1 MVGCYFSCN
10 RFIFDKNK
18 KIFLENYL
26 AKMAAVSVSLGAK
39 PVVSNISFTILP
51 GQLTAIVGPM
61 GSGKTSLAKA
71 LAGRLFRT
79 GDVWFQSRNP
89 DKRAHLML
97 VEQQH
102 HFKNRS
108 NLSDFYLQQRFNSS
122 DCEDAYTVEEELA
135 GLELGDWVALFEL
148 EGLLKRP
155 LIQLSN
161 GENKRLQIV
170 KSLAYQPDWLI
181 LDNPYVGLDVNGRD
195 VLTRGLLS
203 LQAKGIYF
211 ILVSSPG
218 DVPDFINQ
226 IIALPYPLQETERL
240 IPLLRPLNPFQV
252 AVKMEKVQITYGTK
266 TILQDFTWEV
276 KRGERWA
283 IKGSN
288 GAGKSTLISLIT
300 ADNPQA
306 YSQKLTLFDLKRG
319 SGESIWDIKRMIGY
333 VSPEL
338 HLYFKEGGSC
348 FSVVASGL
356 FDTQG
361 LFKRV
366 NEGQMAQVN
375 HWMQVM
381 GVAHLAERSFNQISG
396 GEQRMVLITRALV
409 KNPELLILDEP
420 CQGLDVVQAD
430 RLKTVLDYLAAH
442 SEMTLL
448 YVSHYDRD
456 IPSCV
461 NQILELKR
469 I

>member
-1 MVGCYFSCN
+1 MDNC
-10 RFIFDKNK
+10 
-18 KIFLENYL
+18 L
-26 AKMAAVSVSLGAK
+26 AKISDVSVSLGAK
-39 PVVSNISFTILP
+39 PVVTSISFQILS
-51 GQLTAIVGPM
+51 GQKTAIVGPM

-79 GDVWFQSRNP
+79 GEVFFSSRNP
-89 DKRAHLML
+89 DKRAYVLL

-102 HFKNRS
+102 QFKNRS
-108 NLSDFYLQQRFNSS
+108 NLSEFYLQQRFNSS

-135 GLELGDWVALFEL
+135 GLEVGDWVSVFEL
-148 EGLLKRP
+148 SGLLKRP

-181 LDNPYVGLDVNGRD
+181 LDNPYVGLDVSGREI
-195 VLTRGLLS
+195 LTKGLLS
-203 LQAKGIYF
+203 LESRGTHF
-211 ILVSSPG
+211 ILISSPG
-218 DVPDFINQ
+218 DVPDFIDQ
-226 IIALPYPLQETERL
+226 VIELPSELDVTAKPA
-240 IPLLRPLNPFQV
+240 PLLRSVDPFEI
-252 AVKMEKVQITYGTK
+252 AVKMEKVQIKYGTK
-266 TILQDFTWEV
+266 TILSDFSWEV

-283 IKGSN
+283 IKGPN

-306 YSQKLTLFDLKRG
+306 YSQNITLFDRKRG
-319 SGESIWDIKRMIGY
+319 TGESIWDIKRKIGY
-333 VSPEL
+333 LSPEL

-356 FDTQG
+356 FDTLG
-361 LFKRV
+361 LFKRLSD
-366 NEGQMAQVN
+366 EQTLQVN
-375 HWMQVM
+375 QWMEVM
-381 GVAHLAERSFNQISG
+381 GITHLAERSFLQISG

-409 KNPELLILDEP
+409 KNPGLLILDEP
-420 CQGLDVVQAD
+420 CQGLDRVQTEY
-430 RLKTVLDYLAAH
+430 LKSVLDYLAEN

-461 NQILELKR
+461 NQVLELKR
-469 I
+469 L

>member
-1 MVGCYFSCN
+1 MDNC
-10 RFIFDKNK
+10 
-18 KIFLENYL
+18 L
-26 AKMAAVSVSLGAK
+26 AKISDVSVSLGAK
-39 PVVSNISFTILP
+39 PVISTISFQILS
-51 GQLTAIVGPM
+51 GQKTAIVGPM

-79 GDVWFQSRNP
+79 GEVFFSSRNP
-89 DKRAHLML
+89 DKRAHVML

-102 HFKNRS
+102 QFKNRS
-108 NLSDFYLQQRFNSS
+108 NLSEFYLQQRFNSS
-122 DCEDAYTVEEELA
+122 DCDDSYTVEEELKDLDV
-135 GLELGDWVALFEL
+135 GNWIQLFEI
-148 EGLLKRP
+148 EDLLKRP
-155 LIQLSN
+155 MIQLSN

-170 KSLAYQPDWLI
+170 KALAYQPDWLI
-181 LDNPYVGLDVNGRD
+181 LDNPYVGLDVNGRET
-195 VLTRGLLS
+195 LTIGLLA
-203 LQAKGIYF
+203 LQDKGIHF

-226 IIALPYPLQETERL
+226 IIELPVRQTALEKPM
-240 IPLLRPLNPFQV
+240 PLLRPLAPFEV
-252 AVKMEKVQITYGTK
+252 AVKMDKVQIKYGAK
-266 TILQDFTWEV
+266 TILKDFTWEV

-283 IKGSN
+283 IKGPN

-306 YSQKLTLFDLKRG
+306 YSQDITLFDRKRG
-319 SGESIWDIKRMIGY
+319 TGESIWDIKKKIGY
-333 VSPEL
+333 LSPEL

-356 FDTQG
+356 FDTLG

-366 NEGQMAQVN
+366 SEDQTEQVN
-375 HWMQVM
+375 HWMKVM
-381 GVAHLAERSFNQISG
+381 GISYLADRSFREISG
-396 GEQRMVLITRALV
+396 GEQRLVLIGRAMV

-420 CQGLDVVQAD
+420 CQGLDSAQTEH
-430 RLKTVLDYLAAH
+430 LKTVLDYLASN

-461 NQILELKR
+461 NQTLTLKR
-469 I
+469 L

>member
-1 MVGCYFSCN
+1 MDNC
-10 RFIFDKNK
+10 
-18 KIFLENYL
+18 L
-26 AKMAAVSVSLGAK
+26 AKISDVSVSLGAK
-39 PVVSNISFTILP
+39 PVVSSISFQILS
-51 GQLTAIVGPM
+51 GQKTAIVGPM

-79 GDVWFQSRNP
+79 GEVFFSSRNP
-89 DKRAHLML
+89 EKRAYVML

-102 HFKNRS
+102 QFKNRS
-108 NLSDFYLQQRFNSS
+108 NLPEFYLQQRFNSS

-135 GLELGDWVALFEL
+135 GLELGDWVSVFEL
-148 EGLLKRP
+148 DGLLKRP

-181 LDNPYVGLDVNGRD
+181 LDNPYVGLDVNGREI
-195 VLTRGLLS
+195 LTKGLLS
-203 LQAKGIYF
+203 IDSKGIRF
-211 ILVSSPG
+211 ILISSPG
-218 DVPDFINQ
+218 DVPEFINQ
-226 IIALPYPLQETERL
+226 VIELPSVQESTAKPQ
-240 IPLLRPLNPFQV
+240 PLLRPLDPFET
-252 AVKMEKVQITYGTK
+252 AVKMEKVQIKYGSK
-266 TILQDFTWEV
+266 TILSDFCWKV
-276 KRGERWA
+276 NRGERWA
-283 IKGSN
+283 IKGPN

-306 YSQKLTLFDLKRG
+306 YSQDITLFDRKRG
-319 SGESIWDIKRMIGY
+319 TGESIWDIKRKIGY
-333 VSPEL
+333 LSPEL

-361 LFKRV
+361 LFKRMS
-366 NEGQMAQVN
+366 EEQIKQVN
-375 HWMQVM
+375 YWMEVM
-381 GVAHLAERSFNQISG
+381 GIAHLKERSFLQISG

-420 CQGLDVVQAD
+420 CQGLDRVQTEH
-430 RLKTVLDYLAAH
+430 LKSVLDYLAAN
-442 SEMTLL
+442 SDMTLL

-461 NQILELKR
+461 NQVLELKR
-469 I
+469 L

>member
-1 MVGCYFSCN
+1 MDNC
-10 RFIFDKNK
+10 
-18 KIFLENYL
+18 L
-26 AKMAAVSVSLGAK
+26 AKISNVSVSLGAK
-39 PVVSNISFTILP
+39 PVVSAISFQILP
-51 GQLTAIVGPM
+51 GQKTAIVGPM

-79 GDVWFQSRNP
+79 GEVFFSSRNP
-89 DKRAHLML
+89 EKRAYVML

-102 HFKNRS
+102 QFKNRS
-108 NLSDFYLQQRFNSS
+108 NLSEFYLQQRFNSS

-135 GLELGDWVALFEL
+135 GLVLGDWVSVFEL
-148 EGLLKRP
+148 DGLLKRP

-181 LDNPYVGLDVNGRD
+181 LDNPYVGLDVKGREI
-195 VLTRGLLS
+195 LTKGLLS
-203 LQAKGIYF
+203 LDSKGIQF

-226 IIALPYPLQETERL
+226 VIELPLTQDAPANPEPFLRALE
-240 IPLLRPLNPFQV
+240 PFEV
-252 AVKMEKVQITYGTK
+252 AVKMEKVQIKYGTK
-266 TILQDFTWEV
+266 TILSDFSWKV
-276 KRGERWA
+276 NRGERWA
-283 IKGSN
+283 IKGPN

-306 YSQKLTLFDLKRG
+306 YSQDITLFDRKRG
-319 SGESIWDIKRMIGY
+319 TGESIWDIKRKIGY
-333 VSPEL
+333 LSPEL

-356 FDTQG
+356 FDTLG
-361 LFKRV
+361 LFKRLS
-366 NEGQMAQVN
+366 EEQTAQVN

-381 GVAHLAERSFNQISG
+381 GIAHLKERSFLQISG

-420 CQGLDVVQAD
+420 CQGLDRVQTEH
-430 RLKTVLDYLAAH
+430 LKSVLDYLAEN

-461 NQILELKR
+461 NQLLELKR
-469 I
+469 L

>member
-1 MVGCYFSCN
+1 MDNC
-10 RFIFDKNK
+10 
-18 KIFLENYL
+18 L
-26 AKMAAVSVSLGAK
+26 AKISDVSVSLGAK
-39 PVVSNISFTILP
+39 PVVSSISFQILS
-51 GQLTAIVGPM
+51 GQKTAIVGPM

-79 GDVWFQSRNP
+79 GEVFFSCRNP
-89 DKRAHLML
+89 DKRAYVML

-102 HFKNRS
+102 QFKNRS
-108 NLSDFYLQQRFNSS
+108 NLSEFYLQQRFNSS

-135 GLELGDWVALFEL
+135 GFEIEDWVSIFEL
-148 EGLLKRP
+148 SGLLKRP

-181 LDNPYVGLDVNGRD
+181 LDNPYVGLDVKGRD
-195 VLTRGLLS
+195 ILTKGLLS
-203 LQAKGIYF
+203 LDSKGIQF

-226 IIALPYPLQETERL
+226 VIELPLSQESAMKPE
-240 IPLLRPLNPFQV
+240 PLLRPLDSFET
-252 AVKMEKVQITYGTK
+252 AVKMEKVQIKYGTK
-266 TILQDFTWEV
+266 TILRDFSWKV
-276 KRGERWA
+276 NRGERWA
-283 IKGSN
+283 IKGPN

-306 YSQKLTLFDLKRG
+306 YSQNIILFDRKRG
-319 SGESIWDIKRMIGY
+319 SGESIWDIKRKIGY
-333 VSPEL
+333 LSPEL

-356 FDTQG
+356 FDTLG
-361 LFKRV
+361 LFKRLT
-366 NEGQMAQVN
+366 EEQSDQVN

-381 GVAHLAERSFNQISG
+381 GIAHLKERSFLKISG

-420 CQGLDVVQAD
+420 CQGLDRVQTEH
-430 RLKTVLDYLAAH
+430 LKSVLDYLAEK
-442 SEMTLL
+442 SDMTLL
-448 YVSHYDRD
+448 YVSHYERD

-461 NQILELKR
+461 NQVLELKR
-469 I
+469 L

>member
-1 MVGCYFSCN
+1 MDNC
-10 RFIFDKNK
+10 
-18 KIFLENYL
+18 L
-26 AKMAAVSVSLGAK
+26 AKISNVSVSLGAK
-39 PVVSNISFTILP
+39 PVVSTISFQILP
-51 GQLTAIVGPM
+51 SQKTAIVGPM

-79 GDVWFQSRNP
+79 GEVFFSSRNP
-89 DKRAHLML
+89 EKRAYVML

-102 HFKNRS
+102 QFKNRS
-108 NLSDFYLQQRFNSS
+108 NLSEFYLQQRFNSS
-122 DCEDAYTVEEELA
+122 DCEDAYTVEEELV
-135 GLELGDWVALFEL
+135 GLELADWVSIFEL

-181 LDNPYVGLDVNGRD
+181 LDNPYVGLDVKGREI
-195 VLTRGLLS
+195 LTKGLLS
-203 LQAKGIYF
+203 LDSKGIQF

-226 IIALPYPLQETERL
+226 VIELPSARVVEAKPA
-240 IPLLRPLNPFQV
+240 PLLRPLDPFET
-252 AVKMEKVQITYGTK
+252 AVKMEKVQIKYGTK
-266 TILQDFTWEV
+266 TILSDFSWKV
-276 KRGERWA
+276 NRGERWA
-283 IKGSN
+283 IKGPN

-306 YSQKLTLFDLKRG
+306 YSQDITLFDRKRG
-319 SGESIWDIKRMIGY
+319 TGESIWDIKRKIGY
-333 VSPEL
+333 LSPEL

-356 FDTQG
+356 FDTLG
-361 LFKRV
+361 LFKRLS
-366 NEGQMAQVN
+366 EEQTAQVN

-381 GVAHLAERSFNQISG
+381 GIAHLKERSFLQISG

-420 CQGLDVVQAD
+420 CQGLDRVQTEH
-430 RLKTVLDYLAAH
+430 LKSVLDYLAEN

-448 YVSHYDRD
+448 YVSHNERD

-461 NQILELKR
+461 NQLLELKR
-469 I
+469 L

>member
-1 MVGCYFSCN
+1 
-10 RFIFDKNK
+10 
-18 KIFLENYL
+18 
-26 AKMAAVSVSLGAK
+26 
-39 PVVSNISFTILP
+39 
-51 GQLTAIVGPM
+51 M

-79 GDVWFQSRNP
+79 GEVFFSSRNP
-89 DKRAHLML
+89 DKRAYVML

-102 HFKNRS
+102 QFKNRS
-108 NLSDFYLQQRFNSS
+108 NLSEFYLQQRFNSS
-122 DCEDAYTVEEELA
+122 DCEDAYMVKEELA
-135 GLELGDWVALFEL
+135 GLEMEDWVSIFEL
-148 EGLLKRP
+148 DELLNRP

-181 LDNPYVGLDVNGRD
+181 LDNPYVGLDIKGREI
-195 VLTRGLLS
+195 LSRGLQS
-203 LQAKGIYF
+203 LDKKGIQF

-218 DVPDFINQ
+218 DVPEFINQ
-226 IIALPYPLQETERL
+226 VIELPSPRVVEGKPM
-240 IPLLRPLNPFQV
+240 PLLRPLDPFAT
-252 AVKMEKVQITYGTK
+252 AVKMDKVQIKYGSK
-266 TILQDFTWEV
+266 TILSDFSWV
-276 KRGERWA
+276 VNRGERWS
-283 IKGSN
+283 IKGPN

-306 YSQKLTLFDLKRG
+306 YSQNMTLFDRKRG
-319 SGESIWDIKRMIGY
+319 TGESIWDIKRKIGY
-333 VSPEL
+333 LSPEL

-356 FDTQG
+356 FDTLG
-361 LFKRV
+361 LFKRL
-366 NEGQMAQVN
+366 NEEQKAQVN
-375 HWMQVM
+375 QWMAVM
-381 GVAHLAERSFNQISG
+381 GIAHLAERSFLQISG

-420 CQGLDVVQAD
+420 CQGLDQVQTD
-430 RLKTVLDYLAAH
+430 HLKTVLDYLAAN

-461 NQILELKR
+461 NQFLELKR
-469 I
+469 F

>member
-1 MVGCYFSCN
+1 LDNC
-10 RFIFDKNK
+10 
-18 KIFLENYL
+18 L
-26 AKMAAVSVSLGAK
+26 AKISDVSVSLGAK
-39 PVVSNISFTILP
+39 PVVTSISFQILS
-51 GQLTAIVGPM
+51 GQKTAIVGPM

-79 GDVWFQSRNP
+79 GEVFFSSRNP
-89 DKRAHLML
+89 DKRANVLL

-102 HFKNRS
+102 QFKNRS
-108 NLSDFYLQQRFNSS
+108 NLSEFYLQQRFNSS

-135 GLELGDWVALFEL
+135 GLEVGDWVSVFEL
-148 EGLLKRP
+148 SGLLKRP

-181 LDNPYVGLDVNGRD
+181 LDNPYVGLDVNGREI
-195 VLTRGLLS
+195 LTKGLLS
-203 LQAKGIYF
+203 LEARGTYF
-211 ILVSSPG
+211 ILISSPG
-218 DVPDFINQ
+218 DVPDFIDQ
-226 IIALPYPLQETERL
+226 VIELPSELDVSAKPA
-240 IPLLRPLNPFQV
+240 PLLLPVDPFEI
-252 AVKMEKVQITYGTK
+252 AVKMEKVQIKYGTK
-266 TILQDFTWEV
+266 TILSDFSWEV

-283 IKGSN
+283 IKGPN

-306 YSQKLTLFDLKRG
+306 YSQNITLFDRKRG
-319 SGESIWDIKRMIGY
+319 TGESIWDIKRKIGY
-333 VSPEL
+333 LSPEL

-356 FDTQG
+356 FDTLG
-361 LFKRV
+361 LFKRLSD
-366 NEGQMAQVN
+366 EQTAQVN
-375 HWMQVM
+375 QWMQVM
-381 GVAHLAERSFNQISG
+381 GIIHLAERSFLQISG

-409 KNPELLILDEP
+409 KNPALLILDEP
-420 CQGLDVVQAD
+420 CQGLDRVQTEY
-430 RLKTVLDYLAAH
+430 LKSVLDYLAEN

-461 NQILELKR
+461 NQVLELKR
-469 I
+469 L

>member
-1 MVGCYFSCN
+1 MDNC
-10 RFIFDKNK
+10 
-18 KIFLENYL
+18 L
-26 AKMAAVSVSLGAK
+26 AKISDVSVSLGAK
-39 PVVSNISFTILP
+39 PVVTSIAFQILS
-51 GQLTAIVGPM
+51 GQKTAIVGSM

-79 GDVWFQSRNP
+79 GEVFFSSRNP
-89 DKRAHLML
+89 EKRAYILL

-102 HFKNRS
+102 QFKNRS
-108 NLSDFYLQQRFNSS
+108 NLSEFYLQQRFNSS

-135 GLELGDWVALFEL
+135 GLEVGDWVSVFEL
-148 EGLLKRP
+148 SGLLKRP

-181 LDNPYVGLDVNGRD
+181 LDNPYVGLDMNGRKI
-195 VLTRGLLS
+195 LTKGLLS
-203 LQAKGIYF
+203 LEAHGTHF
-211 ILVSSPG
+211 ILISSPG
-218 DVPDFINQ
+218 DVPDFIDQ
-226 IIALPYPLQETERL
+226 VIELPLAQDTTVKPE
-240 IPLLRPLNPFQV
+240 PLLRALEPFEM
-252 AVKMEKVQITYGTK
+252 AVKMEKVQIKYGTK
-266 TILQDFTWEV
+266 TILSDFSWEV

-283 IKGSN
+283 IKGPN

-306 YSQKLTLFDLKRG
+306 YSQNITLFDRKRG
-319 SGESIWDIKRMIGY
+319 TGESIWDIKRKIGY
-333 VSPEL
+333 LSPEL

-356 FDTQG
+356 FDTLG
-361 LFKRV
+361 LFKRLSD
-366 NEGQMAQVN
+366 EQTAQVN

-381 GVAHLAERSFNQISG
+381 GIAYLKERSFLQVSG

-420 CQGLDVVQAD
+420 CQGLEHVQTEH
-430 RLKTVLDYLAAH
+430 LKSVLDYLAEN

-461 NQILELKR
+461 NQVLELKR
-469 I
+469 L

>member
-1 MVGCYFSCN
+1 MRYFSCN
-10 RFIFDKNK
+10 RFNFDKNK
-18 KIFLENYL
+18 KIFLEKPV
-26 AKMAAVSVSLGAK
+26 AKIAAVSVSLGAQS
-39 PVVSNISFTILP
+39 VVSDISFQILP
-51 GQLTAIVGPM
+51 GQLTAIEGPM

-79 GDVWFQSRNP
+79 GEVWFESRNP
-89 DKRAHLML
+89 AKRAYVML

-102 HFKNRS
+102 QFKNRS

-122 DCEDAYTVEEELA
+122 DCEDAYTVEEELKD
-135 GLELGDWVALFEL
+135 LEIGEWVSLFEL
-148 EGLLKRP
+148 DGLLKRP
-155 LIQLSN
+155 MIQLSN

-181 LDNPYVGLDVNGRD
+181 LDNPYVGLDVNGREI
-195 VLTRGLLS
+195 LTKGLLS
-203 LQAKGIYF
+203 LQAKGIHF
-211 ILVSSPG
+211 MLISSPG
-218 DVPDFINQ
+218 DVPDYINQ
-226 IIALPYPLQETERL
+226 IIELPDSHAEVSKPA
-240 IPLLRPLNPFQV
+240 PFLRPLDIFDV
-252 AVKMEKVQITYGTK
+252 AVKMEKVQINYGAK
-266 TILQDFTWEV
+266 TILQNFSWEV

-283 IKGSN
+283 IKGPN

-306 YSQKLTLFDLKRG
+306 YSQNITLFDRIRG
-319 SGESIWDIKRMIGY
+319 SGESIWDIKKKIGY

-338 HLYFKEGGSC
+338 HLYFKEGGTC

-361 LFKRV
+361 LFKRLS
-366 NEGQMAQVN
+366 EEQKEQVN
-375 HWMQVM
+375 QWMQVM
-381 GVAHLAERSFNQISG
+381 GIVHLAERSFMQISG

-420 CQGLDVVQAD
+420 CQGLDRIQTE
-430 RLKTVLDYLAAH
+430 RLKTVLDYLAAN

-461 NQILELKR
+461 NQTLELKR
-469 I
+469 L

>member
-1 MVGCYFSCN
+1 MDNC
-10 RFIFDKNK
+10 
-18 KIFLENYL
+18 L
-26 AKMAAVSVSLGAK
+26 AKISDVSVSLGAK
-39 PVVSNISFTILP
+39 PVVSSISFQILS
-51 GQLTAIVGPM
+51 GQKTAIVGPM

-79 GDVWFQSRNP
+79 GEVFFSCRNP
-89 DKRAHLML
+89 DKRAYVML

-102 HFKNRS
+102 QFKNRS
-108 NLSDFYLQQRFNSS
+108 NLSEFYLQQRFNSS

-135 GLELGDWVALFEL
+135 GLALGDWVSVFEL
-148 EGLLKRP
+148 ESLLKRP

-181 LDNPYVGLDVNGRD
+181 LDNPYVGLDVKGRD
-195 VLTRGLLS
+195 ILTKGLLS
-203 LQAKGIYF
+203 LDSKGIQF

-226 IIALPYPLQETERL
+226 VIELPLSQDTPAKPE
-240 IPLLRPLNPFQV
+240 PLLRPLDPFET
-252 AVKMEKVQITYGTK
+252 AVKMEKVQIKYGTK
-266 TILQDFTWEV
+266 TILRDFSWQV
-276 KRGERWA
+276 NRGERWA
-283 IKGSN
+283 IKGPN

-306 YSQKLTLFDLKRG
+306 YSQNIILFDRKRG
-319 SGESIWDIKRMIGY
+319 SGESIWDIKRKIGY
-333 VSPEL
+333 LSPEL

-356 FDTQG
+356 FDTLG
-361 LFKRV
+361 LFKRLT
-366 NEGQMAQVN
+366 EEQSDQVN

-381 GVAHLAERSFNQISG
+381 GIAHLKERSFLKISG

-420 CQGLDVVQAD
+420 CQGLDRVQTEH
-430 RLKTVLDYLAAH
+430 LKSVLDYLAEK
-442 SEMTLL
+442 SDMTLL
-448 YVSHYDRD
+448 YVSHYERD

-461 NQILELKR
+461 NQVLELKR
-469 I
+469 L

>member
-1 MVGCYFSCN
+1 MRYFSCN
-10 RFIFDKNK
+10 RFNFDKNK
-18 KIFLENYL
+18 KIFLEKPV
-26 AKMAAVSVSLGAK
+26 AKIAAVSVSLGAQS
-39 PVVSNISFTILP
+39 VVSDISFQILP
-51 GQLTAIVGPM
+51 GQLTAIEGPM

-79 GDVWFQSRNP
+79 GEVWFESRNP
-89 DKRAHLML
+89 AKRAYVML

-102 HFKNRS
+102 QFKNRS

-122 DCEDAYTVEEELA
+122 DCEDAYTVEEELKD
-135 GLELGDWVALFEL
+135 LEIGEWVSLFEL
-148 EGLLKRP
+148 DGLLKRP
-155 LIQLSN
+155 MIQLSN

-181 LDNPYVGLDVNGRD
+181 LDNPYVGLDVNGREI
-195 VLTRGLLS
+195 LTKGLLS
-203 LQAKGIYF
+203 LQAKGIHF
-211 ILVSSPG
+211 MLISSPG
-218 DVPDFINQ
+218 DVPDYINQ
-226 IIALPYPLQETERL
+226 IIELPDSQAEVSKPA
-240 IPLLRPLNPFQV
+240 PFLRPLDIFDV
-252 AVKMEKVQITYGTK
+252 AVKMEKVQINYGTK
-266 TILQDFTWEV
+266 TILQDFSWEV

-283 IKGSN
+283 IKGPN

-306 YSQKLTLFDLKRG
+306 YSQNITLFDRKRG
-319 SGESIWDIKRMIGY
+319 SGESIWDIKKKIGY

-338 HLYFKEGGSC
+338 HLYFKEGGTC

-361 LFKRV
+361 LFKRLSV
-366 NEGQMAQVN
+366 EQKAQVT

-381 GVAHLAERSFNQISG
+381 GIAHLAERSFMQISG

-420 CQGLDVVQAD
+420 CQGLDRIQTE
-430 RLKTVLDYLAAH
+430 RLKTVLDYLAAN

-461 NQILELKR
+461 NQNLELKR
-469 I
+469 L

>member
-1 MVGCYFSCN
+1 
-10 RFIFDKNK
+10 
-18 KIFLENYL
+18 
-26 AKMAAVSVSLGAK
+26 
-39 PVVSNISFTILP
+39 
-51 GQLTAIVGPM
+51 M

-79 GDVWFQSRNP
+79 GEVFLSSRIP
-89 DKRAHLML
+89 DKRAHVML

-102 HFKNRS
+102 QFKNRS
-108 NLSDFYLQQRFNSS
+108 NLSEFYLQQRFNSS
-122 DCEDAYTVEEELA
+122 DCEDAYTVEEELK
-135 GLELGDWVALFEL
+135 GLEIGEWISLFEL

-181 LDNPYVGLDVNGRD
+181 LDNPYVGLDVSGREI
-195 VLTRGLLS
+195 LTKGLLS
-203 LQAKGIYF
+203 LKARGTHF
-211 ILVSSPG
+211 ILISSPG
-218 DVPDFINQ
+218 DVPDFIDQ
-226 IIALPYPLQETERL
+226 VIELPSELDVTAKPV
-240 IPLLRPLNPFQV
+240 PLLRIIDPFET
-252 AVKMEKVQITYGTK
+252 AVKMEKVQIKYGTK
-266 TILQDFTWEV
+266 TILSDFSWKV

-283 IKGSN
+283 IKGPN

-306 YSQKLTLFDLKRG
+306 YSQNITLFDRKRG
-319 SGESIWDIKRMIGY
+319 TGESIWDIKRKIGY
-333 VSPEL
+333 LSPEL

-356 FDTQG
+356 FDTLG
-361 LFKRV
+361 LFKRLSD
-366 NEGQMAQVN
+366 EQTAQVKQ
-375 HWMQVM
+375 WMQVM
-381 GVAHLAERSFNQISG
+381 GITHLAERSFLQISG

-409 KNPELLILDEP
+409 KNPALLILDEP
-420 CQGLDVVQAD
+420 CQGLDRAQTEY
-430 RLKTVLDYLAAH
+430 LKSVLDYLAEN

-461 NQILELKR
+461 NQVLELKR
-469 I
+469 L

>member
-1 MVGCYFSCN
+1 LDNC
-10 RFIFDKNK
+10 
-18 KIFLENYL
+18 L
-26 AKMAAVSVSLGAK
+26 AKISDVSVSLGAK
-39 PVVSNISFTILP
+39 PVISTISFQILS
-51 GQLTAIVGPM
+51 GQKTAIVGPM

-79 GDVWFQSRNP
+79 GEVFFSSRNP
-89 DKRAHLML
+89 DKRAHVML

-102 HFKNRS
+102 QFKNRS
-108 NLSDFYLQQRFNSS
+108 NLSEFYLQQRFNSS
-122 DCEDAYTVEEELA
+122 DCDDSYTVEEELKDLDV
-135 GLELGDWVALFEL
+135 GNWIQLFEI
-148 EGLLKRP
+148 EDLLKRP
-155 LIQLSN
+155 MIQLSN

-170 KSLAYQPDWLI
+170 KALAYQPDWLI
-181 LDNPYVGLDVNGRD
+181 LDNPYVGLDVNGRET
-195 VLTRGLLS
+195 LTIGLLA
-203 LQAKGIYF
+203 LQDKGIHF

-226 IIALPYPLQETERL
+226 IIELPVRQTALEKPM
-240 IPLLRPLNPFQV
+240 PLLRPLAPFEV
-252 AVKMEKVQITYGTK
+252 AVKMDKVQIKYGAK
-266 TILQDFTWEV
+266 TILKDFTWEV

-283 IKGSN
+283 IKGPN

-306 YSQKLTLFDLKRG
+306 YSQDITLFDRKRG
-319 SGESIWDIKRMIGY
+319 TGESIWDIKKKIGY
-333 VSPEL
+333 LSPEL

-356 FDTQG
+356 FDTLG

-366 NEGQMAQVN
+366 SEDQTEQVN
-375 HWMQVM
+375 HWMKVM
-381 GVAHLAERSFNQISG
+381 GISYLADRSFREISG
-396 GEQRMVLITRALV
+396 GEQRLVLIGRAMV

-420 CQGLDVVQAD
+420 CQGLDSAQTEH
-430 RLKTVLDYLAAH
+430 LKTVLDYLASN

-461 NQILELKR
+461 NQTLTLKR
-469 I
+469 L

>member
-1 MVGCYFSCN
+1 MDNC
-10 RFIFDKNK
+10 
-18 KIFLENYL
+18 L
-26 AKMAAVSVSLGAK
+26 AKISDVSVSLGAK
-39 PVVSNISFTILP
+39 PVVSSISFQILS
-51 GQLTAIVGPM
+51 GQKTAIVGPM

-79 GDVWFQSRNP
+79 GEVFFSCRNP
-89 DKRAHLML
+89 DKRAYVML

-102 HFKNRS
+102 QFKNRS
-108 NLSDFYLQQRFNSS
+108 NLSEFYLQQRFNSS

-135 GLELGDWVALFEL
+135 GLALGDWVSVFEL
-148 EGLLKRP
+148 EELMKRP

-181 LDNPYVGLDVNGRD
+181 LDNPYVGLDVNGREI
-195 VLTRGLLS
+195 LTKGLLS
-203 LQAKGIYF
+203 LDSKGIQF
-211 ILVSSPG
+211 ILISSPG

-226 IIALPYPLQETERL
+226 VIELPLSQDAPSKPA
-240 IPLLRPLNPFQV
+240 PLLRLLDPFET
-252 AVKMEKVQITYGTK
+252 AVKMEKVQIKYGSK
-266 TILQDFTWEV
+266 IILSDFSWKV
-276 KRGERWA
+276 NRGERWA
-283 IKGSN
+283 IKGPN

-306 YSQKLTLFDLKRG
+306 YSQNITLFDRKRG
-319 SGESIWDIKRMIGY
+319 TGESIWDIKRKIGY
-333 VSPEL
+333 LSPEL

-356 FDTQG
+356 FDTLG
-361 LFKRV
+361 LFKRLT
-366 NEGQMAQVN
+366 EEQSDQVK

-381 GVAHLAERSFNQISG
+381 GIAHLKERSFLQISG

-420 CQGLDVVQAD
+420 CQGLDRVQTD
-430 RLKTVLDYLAAH
+430 HLKSVLDYLAEN

-456 IPSCV
+456 LPSCV
-461 NQILELKR
+461 NQVLELKR
-469 I
+469 L

>member
-1 MVGCYFSCN
+1 MDNC
-10 RFIFDKNK
+10 
-18 KIFLENYL
+18 L
-26 AKMAAVSVSLGAK
+26 AKISDVSVSLGAK
-39 PVVSNISFTILP
+39 PVVSSISFQILS
-51 GQLTAIVGPM
+51 GQKTAIVGPM

-79 GDVWFQSRNP
+79 GEVFFSSRNP
-89 DKRAHLML
+89 EKRAYVML

-102 HFKNRS
+102 QFKNRS
-108 NLSDFYLQQRFNSS
+108 NLSEFYLQQRFNSS

-135 GLELGDWVALFEL
+135 GLALGDWVSVFEL
-148 EGLLKRP
+148 ESLLKRP

-181 LDNPYVGLDVNGRD
+181 LDNPYVGLDVKGRD
-195 VLTRGLLS
+195 ILTKGLLS
-203 LQAKGIYF
+203 LDSKGIQF

-226 IIALPYPLQETERL
+226 VIELPLSQESAMKPE
-240 IPLLRPLNPFQV
+240 PLLRPLDSFET
-252 AVKMEKVQITYGTK
+252 AVKMEKVQIKYGTK
-266 TILQDFTWEV
+266 TILRDFSWKV
-276 KRGERWA
+276 NRGERWA
-283 IKGSN
+283 IKGPN

-306 YSQKLTLFDLKRG
+306 YSQNIILFDRKRG
-319 SGESIWDIKRMIGY
+319 SGESIWDIKRKIGY
-333 VSPEL
+333 LSPEL

-356 FDTQG
+356 FDTLG
-361 LFKRV
+361 LFKRLT
-366 NEGQMAQVN
+366 EEQSDQVN

-381 GVAHLAERSFNQISG
+381 GIAHLKERSFLKISG

-420 CQGLDVVQAD
+420 SQGLDRVQTEH
-430 RLKTVLDYLAAH
+430 LKSVLDYLAEK
-442 SEMTLL
+442 SDMTLL

-456 IPSCV
+456 IPTCV
-461 NQILELKR
+461 NQVLELKR
-469 I
+469 L

>member
-1 MVGCYFSCN
+1 MDNC
-10 RFIFDKNK
+10 
-18 KIFLENYL
+18 L
-26 AKMAAVSVSLGAK
+26 AKISDVSVSLGAK
-39 PVVSNISFTILP
+39 PVVTSISFQILS
-51 GQLTAIVGPM
+51 GQKTAIVGPM

-79 GDVWFQSRNP
+79 GEVFFSSRNP
-89 DKRAHLML
+89 DKRAYVLL

-102 HFKNRS
+102 QFKNRS
-108 NLSDFYLQQRFNSS
+108 NLSEFYLQQRFNSS

-135 GLELGDWVALFEL
+135 GLEVGDWVSVFEL
-148 EGLLKRP
+148 SGLLKRP

-181 LDNPYVGLDVNGRD
+181 LDNPYVGLDVNGREI
-195 VLTRGLLS
+195 LTKGLLS
-203 LQAKGIYF
+203 LEARGTYF
-211 ILVSSPG
+211 ILISSPG
-218 DVPDFINQ
+218 DVPDFIDQ
-226 IIALPYPLQETERL
+226 VIELPSELAVSAKPA
-240 IPLLRPLNPFQV
+240 PLLRSVDPFEI
-252 AVKMEKVQITYGTK
+252 AVKMEKVQIKYGTK
-266 TILQDFTWEV
+266 TILSDFSWEV

-283 IKGSN
+283 IKGPN

-306 YSQKLTLFDLKRG
+306 YSQNITLFDRKRG
-319 SGESIWDIKRMIGY
+319 TGESIWDIKRKIGY
-333 VSPEL
+333 LSPEL

-356 FDTQG
+356 FDTLG
-361 LFKRV
+361 LFKRLSD
-366 NEGQMAQVN
+366 EQTLQVN
-375 HWMQVM
+375 QWMQVM
-381 GVAHLAERSFNQISG
+381 GITHLAERSFLQISG

-409 KNPELLILDEP
+409 KNPALLILDEP
-420 CQGLDVVQAD
+420 CQGLDRVQTEY
-430 RLKTVLDYLAAH
+430 LKSVLDYLAEN

-461 NQILELKR
+461 NQVLELKR
-469 I
+469 L

>member
-1 MVGCYFSCN
+1 MDNC
-10 RFIFDKNK
+10 
-18 KIFLENYL
+18 L
-26 AKMAAVSVSLGAK
+26 AKISDVSVSLGAK
-39 PVVSNISFTILP
+39 PVVSSISFQILS
-51 GQLTAIVGPM
+51 GQKTAIVGPM

-79 GDVWFQSRNP
+79 GEVFFSSRNP
-89 DKRAHLML
+89 EKRAYVML

-102 HFKNRS
+102 QFKNRS
-108 NLSDFYLQQRFNSS
+108 NLSEFYLQQRFNSS

-135 GLELGDWVALFEL
+135 GLALGDWVSVFEL
-148 EGLLKRP
+148 ESLLKRP

-181 LDNPYVGLDVNGRD
+181 LDNPYVGLDVKGRD
-195 VLTRGLLS
+195 ILTKGLLS
-203 LQAKGIYF
+203 LDSKGIQF

-226 IIALPYPLQETERL
+226 VIELPLSQESAMKPE
-240 IPLLRPLNPFQV
+240 PLLRPLDSFET
-252 AVKMEKVQITYGTK
+252 AVKMEKVQIKYGTK
-266 TILQDFTWEV
+266 TILRDFSWKV
-276 KRGERWA
+276 NRGERWA
-283 IKGSN
+283 IKGPN

-306 YSQKLTLFDLKRG
+306 YSQNIILFDRKRG
-319 SGESIWDIKRMIGY
+319 SGESIWDIKRKIGY
-333 VSPEL
+333 LSPEL

-356 FDTQG
+356 FDTLG
-361 LFKRV
+361 LFKRLT
-366 NEGQMAQVN
+366 EEQSDQVN

-381 GVAHLAERSFNQISG
+381 GIAHLKERSFLKISG

-420 CQGLDVVQAD
+420 SQGLDRVQTEH
-430 RLKTVLDYLAAH
+430 LKSVLDYLAEK
-442 SEMTLL
+442 SDMTLL
-448 YVSHYDRD
+448 YVSHYERD

-461 NQILELKR
+461 NQVLELKR
-469 I
+469 L

>member
-1 MVGCYFSCN
+1 MDNC
-10 RFIFDKNK
+10 
-18 KIFLENYL
+18 L
-26 AKMAAVSVSLGAK
+26 AKISDVSVSLGAK
-39 PVVSNISFTILP
+39 PVVSSISFQILS
-51 GQLTAIVGPM
+51 GQKTAIVGPM

-79 GDVWFQSRNP
+79 GEVFFSCRNP
-89 DKRAHLML
+89 DKRAYVML

-102 HFKNRS
+102 QFKNRS
-108 NLSDFYLQQRFNSS
+108 NLFEFYLQQRFNSS

-135 GLELGDWVALFEL
+135 GLALGDWVSVFEL
-148 EGLLKRP
+148 ESLLKRP

-181 LDNPYVGLDVNGRD
+181 LDNPYVGLDVKGRD
-195 VLTRGLLS
+195 ILTKGLLS
-203 LQAKGIYF
+203 LDSKGIQF

-226 IIALPYPLQETERL
+226 VIELPLSQESAMKPE
-240 IPLLRPLNPFQV
+240 PLLRPLDSFET
-252 AVKMEKVQITYGTK
+252 AVKMEKVQIKYGTK
-266 TILQDFTWEV
+266 TILRDFSWKV
-276 KRGERWA
+276 NRGERWA
-283 IKGSN
+283 IKGPN

-306 YSQKLTLFDLKRG
+306 YSQNIILFDRKRG
-319 SGESIWDIKRMIGY
+319 SGESIWDIKRKIGY
-333 VSPEL
+333 LSPEL

-356 FDTQG
+356 FDTLG
-361 LFKRV
+361 LFKRLT
-366 NEGQMAQVN
+366 EEQSDQVN

-381 GVAHLAERSFNQISG
+381 GIAHLKERSFLQISG
-396 GEQRMVLITRALV
+396 GEQRIVLITRALV

-420 CQGLDVVQAD
+420 CQGLDRVQTEH
-430 RLKTVLDYLAAH
+430 LKSVLDYLAEK
-442 SEMTLL
+442 SDMTLL

-456 IPSCV
+456 IPTCV
-461 NQILELKR
+461 NQVLELKR
-469 I
+469 L

>member
-1 MVGCYFSCN
+1 
-10 RFIFDKNK
+10 
-18 KIFLENYL
+18 
-26 AKMAAVSVSLGAK
+26 
-39 PVVSNISFTILP
+39 
-51 GQLTAIVGPM
+51 
-61 GSGKTSLAKA
+61 
-71 LAGRLFRT
+71 
-79 GDVWFQSRNP
+79 
-89 DKRAHLML
+89 ML

-102 HFKNRS
+102 QFKNRS
-108 NLSDFYLQQRFNSS
+108 NLSEFYLQQRFNSS

-135 GLELGDWVALFEL
+135 GLALGDWVSVFEL
-148 EGLLKRP
+148 EGLMKRP

-181 LDNPYVGLDVNGRD
+181 LDNPYVGLDVKGREI
-195 VLTRGLLS
+195 LTKGLVS
-203 LQAKGIYF
+203 LDSKGIQF

-226 IIALPYPLQETERL
+226 VIELPLSQDAPANPA
-240 IPLLRPLNPFQV
+240 PLLRLLDPFET
-252 AVKMEKVQITYGTK
+252 AVKMEKVQIKYGSK
-266 TILQDFTWEV
+266 IILSDFSWQV
-276 KRGERWA
+276 NRGERWA
-283 IKGSN
+283 IKGPN

-306 YSQKLTLFDLKRG
+306 YSQNIILFDRKRG
-319 SGESIWDIKRMIGY
+319 SGESIWDIKRKIGY
-333 VSPEL
+333 LSPEL

-356 FDTQG
+356 FDTLG
-361 LFKRV
+361 LFKRLT
-366 NEGQMAQVN
+366 EEQSDQVN

-381 GVAHLAERSFNQISG
+381 GIAHLKERSFLQISG

-420 CQGLDVVQAD
+420 CQGLDRVQTEH
-430 RLKTVLDYLAAH
+430 LKSVLDYLAEN

-461 NQILELKR
+461 NQVLELKR
-469 I
+469 L

>member
-1 MVGCYFSCN
+1 
-10 RFIFDKNK
+10 
-18 KIFLENYL
+18 
-26 AKMAAVSVSLGAK
+26 
-39 PVVSNISFTILP
+39 
-51 GQLTAIVGPM
+51 
-61 GSGKTSLAKA
+61 
-71 LAGRLFRT
+71 
-79 GDVWFQSRNP
+79 
-89 DKRAHLML
+89 ML

-102 HFKNRS
+102 QFKNRS
-108 NLSDFYLQQRFNSS
+108 NLSEFYLQQRFNSS

-135 GLELGDWVALFEL
+135 GLELGDWVSIFEL

-181 LDNPYVGLDVNGRD
+181 LDNPYVGLDVKGREI
-195 VLTRGLLS
+195 LTKGLLS
-203 LQAKGIYF
+203 LDSKGIQF

-226 IIALPYPLQETERL
+226 VIDLPSARVVEAKPA
-240 IPLLRPLNPFQV
+240 PLLRLLDPFET
-252 AVKMEKVQITYGTK
+252 ALKMEKVQIKYGTK
-266 TILQDFTWEV
+266 TILSDFSWKV
-276 KRGERWA
+276 NRGERWA
-283 IKGSN
+283 IKGPN

-306 YSQKLTLFDLKRG
+306 YSQDITLFDRKRG
-319 SGESIWDIKRMIGY
+319 TGESIWDIKRKIGY
-333 VSPEL
+333 LSPEL

-356 FDTQG
+356 FDTLG
-361 LFKRV
+361 LFKRLS
-366 NEGQMAQVN
+366 EEQTAQVN

-381 GVAHLAERSFNQISG
+381 GIAHLKERSFLQISG

-420 CQGLDVVQAD
+420 CQGLDRVQTEH
-430 RLKTVLDYLAAH
+430 LKSVLDYLAEN

-461 NQILELKR
+461 NQLLELKR
-469 I
+469 L

>member
-1 MVGCYFSCN
+1 MDNC
-10 RFIFDKNK
+10 
-18 KIFLENYL
+18 L
-26 AKMAAVSVSLGAK
+26 AKISDVSVSLGAK
-39 PVVSNISFTILP
+39 PVVSSISFQILS
-51 GQLTAIVGPM
+51 GQKTAIVGPM

-79 GDVWFQSRNP
+79 GEVFFTSRNS
-89 DKRAHLML
+89 DKRAYVML

-102 HFKNRS
+102 QFKNRS
-108 NLSDFYLQQRFNSS
+108 NLSEFYLQQRFNSS

-135 GLELGDWVALFEL
+135 GLALGDWVSIFEL
-148 EGLLKRP
+148 SGLLKRP

-181 LDNPYVGLDVNGRD
+181 LDNPYVGLDVNGREI
-195 VLTRGLLS
+195 LTKGLLS
-203 LQAKGIYF
+203 LDSKGIQF

-218 DVPDFINQ
+218 DVPEFINQ
-226 IIALPYPLQETERL
+226 VIELPSARVVEAKPE
-240 IPLLRPLNPFQV
+240 PLLRPLDPFET
-252 AVKMEKVQITYGTK
+252 AVKMEKVQIKYGSK
-266 TILQDFTWEV
+266 TILSDFSWKV
-276 KRGERWA
+276 NRGERWA
-283 IKGSN
+283 IKGPN

-306 YSQKLTLFDLKRG
+306 YSQDITLFDRKRG
-319 SGESIWDIKRMIGY
+319 TGESIWDIKRKIGY
-333 VSPEL
+333 LSPEL

-356 FDTQG
+356 FDTLG
-361 LFKRV
+361 LFKRLS
-366 NEGQMAQVN
+366 EEQTAQVN

-381 GVAHLAERSFNQISG
+381 GIAHLQERSFLQISG

-420 CQGLDVVQAD
+420 CQGLDRVQTEH
-430 RLKTVLDYLAAH
+430 LKSVLDYLAKN

-461 NQILELKR
+461 NQVLELKR
-469 I
+469 L

>member
-1 MVGCYFSCN
+1 MDNC
-10 RFIFDKNK
+10 
-18 KIFLENYL
+18 L
-26 AKMAAVSVSLGAK
+26 AKISDVSVSLGAK
-39 PVVSNISFTILP
+39 PVVSSISFQILS
-51 GQLTAIVGPM
+51 GQKTAIVGPM

-79 GDVWFQSRNP
+79 GEVFFSSRNP
-89 DKRAHLML
+89 EKRAYVML

-102 HFKNRS
+102 QFKNRS
-108 NLSDFYLQQRFNSS
+108 NLSEFYLQQRFNSS

-135 GLELGDWVALFEL
+135 GLALGDWVSVFEL
-148 EGLLKRP
+148 ESLLKRP

-181 LDNPYVGLDVNGRD
+181 LDNPYVGLDVNGREI
-195 VLTRGLLS
+195 LTKGLVS
-203 LQAKGIYF
+203 LDSKGIQF

-226 IIALPYPLQETERL
+226 VIELPLSQESAMKPE
-240 IPLLRPLNPFQV
+240 PLLRPLDSFET
-252 AVKMEKVQITYGTK
+252 AVKMEKVQIKYGTK
-266 TILQDFTWEV
+266 TILRDFSWKV
-276 KRGERWA
+276 NRGERWA
-283 IKGSN
+283 IKGPN

-306 YSQKLTLFDLKRG
+306 YSQNIILFDRKRG
-319 SGESIWDIKRMIGY
+319 SGESIWDIKRKIGY
-333 VSPEL
+333 LSPEL

-356 FDTQG
+356 FDTLG
-361 LFKRV
+361 LFKRLT
-366 NEGQMAQVN
+366 EEQSDQVN

-381 GVAHLAERSFNQISG
+381 GIAHLKERSFLQISG

-420 CQGLDVVQAD
+420 SQGLDRVQTEH
-430 RLKTVLDYLAAH
+430 LKSVLDYLAEK
-442 SEMTLL
+442 SDMTLL
-448 YVSHYDRD
+448 YVSHYERD

-461 NQILELKR
+461 NQVLELKR
-469 I
+469 L

>member
-1 MVGCYFSCN
+1 MDNC
-10 RFIFDKNK
+10 
-18 KIFLENYL
+18 L
-26 AKMAAVSVSLGAK
+26 AKISDVSVSLGAK
-39 PVVSNISFTILP
+39 PVVSSISFQILS
-51 GQLTAIVGPM
+51 GQKTAIVGPM

-79 GDVWFQSRNP
+79 GEVFFSCRNP
-89 DKRAHLML
+89 DKRAYVML

-102 HFKNRS
+102 QFKNRS
-108 NLSDFYLQQRFNSS
+108 NLSEFYLQQRFNSS

-135 GLELGDWVALFEL
+135 GLALGDWVSVFEL
-148 EGLLKRP
+148 ESLLKRP

-181 LDNPYVGLDVNGRD
+181 LDNPYVGLDVNGREI
-195 VLTRGLLS
+195 LTKGLVS
-203 LQAKGIYF
+203 LDSKGIQF

-226 IIALPYPLQETERL
+226 VIELPLSQDTPAKPE
-240 IPLLRPLNPFQV
+240 PLLRPLDPFET
-252 AVKMEKVQITYGTK
+252 AVKMEKVQIKYGTK
-266 TILQDFTWEV
+266 TILRDFSWQV
-276 KRGERWA
+276 NRGERWA
-283 IKGSN
+283 IKGPN

-306 YSQKLTLFDLKRG
+306 YSQNIILFDRKRG
-319 SGESIWDIKRMIGY
+319 SGESIWDIKRKIGY
-333 VSPEL
+333 LSPEL

-356 FDTQG
+356 FDTLG
-361 LFKRV
+361 LFKRLT
-366 NEGQMAQVN
+366 EEQSDQVN

-381 GVAHLAERSFNQISG
+381 GIAHLKERSFLKISG

-420 CQGLDVVQAD
+420 CQGLDRVQTEH
-430 RLKTVLDYLAAH
+430 LKSVLDYLAEK
-442 SEMTLL
+442 SDMTLL
-448 YVSHYDRD
+448 YVSHYERD

-461 NQILELKR
+461 NQVLELKR
-469 I
+469 L

>member
-1 MVGCYFSCN
+1 LDNC
-10 RFIFDKNK
+10 
-18 KIFLENYL
+18 L
-26 AKMAAVSVSLGAK
+26 AKISDVSVSLGAK
-39 PVVSNISFTILP
+39 PVVSSISFQILS
-51 GQLTAIVGPM
+51 GQKTAIVGPM

-79 GDVWFQSRNP
+79 GEVFFSCRNP
-89 DKRAHLML
+89 DKRAYVML

-102 HFKNRS
+102 QFKNRS
-108 NLSDFYLQQRFNSS
+108 NLSEFYLQQRFNSS

-135 GLELGDWVALFEL
+135 GFEIEDWVSIFEL
-148 EGLLKRP
+148 SGLLKRP

-181 LDNPYVGLDVNGRD
+181 LDNPYVGLDVNGREI
-195 VLTRGLLS
+195 LTKGLVS
-203 LQAKGIYF
+203 LDSKGIQF

-226 IIALPYPLQETERL
+226 VIELPLSQDTPAKPE
-240 IPLLRPLNPFQV
+240 PLLRPLDPFET
-252 AVKMEKVQITYGTK
+252 AVKMEKVQIKYGTK
-266 TILQDFTWEV
+266 TILRDFSWQV
-276 KRGERWA
+276 NRGERWA
-283 IKGSN
+283 IKGPN

-306 YSQKLTLFDLKRG
+306 YSQNIILFDRKRG
-319 SGESIWDIKRMIGY
+319 SGESIWDIKRKIGY
-333 VSPEL
+333 LSPEL

-356 FDTQG
+356 FDTLG
-361 LFKRV
+361 LFKRLT
-366 NEGQMAQVN
+366 EEQSDQVN

-381 GVAHLAERSFNQISG
+381 GIAHLKERSFLKISG

-420 CQGLDVVQAD
+420 CQGLDRVQTEH
-430 RLKTVLDYLAAH
+430 LKSVLDYLAEK
-442 SEMTLL
+442 SDMTLL
-448 YVSHYDRD
+448 YVSHYERD

-461 NQILELKR
+461 NQVLELKR
-469 I
+469 L

>member
-1 MVGCYFSCN
+1 MDNC
-10 RFIFDKNK
+10 
-18 KIFLENYL
+18 L
-26 AKMAAVSVSLGAK
+26 AKISDVSVSLGAK
-39 PVVSNISFTILP
+39 PVVSSISFRILS
-51 GQLTAIVGPM
+51 GQKTAIVGPM

-79 GDVWFQSRNP
+79 GEVFFSSRNP
-89 DKRAHLML
+89 DKRAYVML

-102 HFKNRS
+102 QFKNRS
-108 NLSDFYLQQRFNSS
+108 NLSEFYLQQRFNSS

-135 GLELGDWVALFEL
+135 GLELGDWVSVFEL
-148 EGLLKRP
+148 EGLMKRP

-181 LDNPYVGLDVNGRD
+181 LDNPYVGLDVKGREI
-195 VLTRGLLS
+195 LTKGLVS
-203 LQAKGIYF
+203 LDSKGIQF

-226 IIALPYPLQETERL
+226 VVELPSVQESAMK
-240 IPLLRPLNPFQV
+240 PAPFLRPLDPFET
-252 AVKMEKVQITYGTK
+252 AVKMEKVQIKYGTK
-266 TILQDFTWEV
+266 TILSDFSWKV
-276 KRGERWA
+276 NRGERWA
-283 IKGSN
+283 IKGPN

-306 YSQKLTLFDLKRG
+306 YSQDITLFDRKRG
-319 SGESIWDIKRMIGY
+319 TGESIWDIKRKIGY
-333 VSPEL
+333 LSPEL

-348 FSVVASGL
+348 FSMVASGL
-356 FDTQG
+356 FDTLG
-361 LFKRV
+361 LFKRLSD
-366 NEGQMAQVN
+366 EQTAQVN
-375 HWMQVM
+375 HWMLVM
-381 GVAHLAERSFNQISG
+381 GIAHLKERSFLQISG

-420 CQGLDVVQAD
+420 CQGLDRVQTEH
-430 RLKTVLDYLAAH
+430 LKLVLDYLAEN

-461 NQILELKR
+461 NQVLELKR
-469 I
+469 L